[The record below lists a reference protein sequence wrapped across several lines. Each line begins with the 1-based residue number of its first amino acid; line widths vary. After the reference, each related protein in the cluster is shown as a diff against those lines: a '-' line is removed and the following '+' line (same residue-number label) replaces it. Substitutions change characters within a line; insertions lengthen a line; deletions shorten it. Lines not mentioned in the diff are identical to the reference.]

1 MTVQF
6 SVRML
11 AGGKELD
18 ARLVPLLRAI
28 SSTGSLNQA
37 VAALRLSYRYAWGL
51 LGKATDVIG
60 QPLVVMERGRGAK
73 LSLLGEK
80 LVAADQAANRMLA
93 HELAGTAEDLNRE
106 VAASRRH
113 PVRPLVIH
121 ASHDLALAS
130 LRDQFSDSKD
140 LALDLHFRGSLECL
154 ADLARGACDLA
165 GFHVADIS
173 GGAEPYRAPLRLR
186 SLALV
191 RFVTRNQGLMV
202 AAGNPRNLRT
212 LADLAA
218 SGARFINR
226 QPGSGTR
233 LCFDQLL
240 AAARIRPARINGYQV
255 EEFTHAAVAATIA
268 SGMADAGLGIEAAA
282 RQHGLGFVPLA
293 SERYYLAAR
302 AATLARPDAQTLL
315 AALKDPAFHER
326 VSSLAGYRATDAGK
340 MVSVREV
347 LKPAGGESG

>member
-1 MTVQF
+1 
-6 SVRML
+6 ML
-11 AGGKELD
+11 AGGEELD

-37 VAALRLSYRYAWGL
+37 VAGLRLSYRYAWGL
-51 LGKATDVIG
+51 LGKAARVLG

-80 LVAADQAANRMLA
+80 LVAADEAANRMLA
-93 HELAGTAEDLNRE
+93 SELAVTTADLNRE
-106 VAASRRH
+106 VASSRRH
-113 PVRPLVIH
+113 PARPLVIH

-130 LRDQFSDSKD
+130 LRDLLADSKD

-165 GFHVADIS
+165 GFHVADIP

-202 AAGNPRNLRT
+202 TAGNPRHLRT
-212 LADLAA
+212 LADLAT
-218 SGARFINR
+218 SGARFVNR

-268 SGMADAGLGIEAAA
+268 SGMADAGFGIEAAA
-282 RQHGLGFVPLA
+282 RQHGLDFVPLA

-302 AATLARPDAQTLL
+302 TATLARPDAQVLL
-315 AALKDPAFHER
+315 AALKVPAFQQR
-326 VSSLAGYRATDAGK
+326 VSSLAGYDAADAGST
-340 MVSVREV
+340 VSVREA

>member
-130 LRDQFSDSKD
+130 LRDQISDSKD

-154 ADLARGACDLA
+154 PTSPAAHAIWPASTWPTFPEERSRTA
-165 GFHVADIS
+165 
-173 GGAEPYRAPLRLR
+173 LR
-186 SLALV
+186 SACA
-191 RFVTRNQGLMV
+191 RWRWS
-202 AAGNPRNLRT
+202 
-212 LADLAA
+212 A
-218 SGARFINR
+218 S
-226 QPGSGTR
+226 
-233 LCFDQLL
+233 
-240 AAARIRPARINGYQV
+240 
-255 EEFTHAAVAATIA
+255 
-268 SGMADAGLGIEAAA
+268 
-282 RQHGLGFVPLA
+282 
-293 SERYYLAAR
+293 
-302 AATLARPDAQTLL
+302 
-315 AALKDPAFHER
+315 
-326 VSSLAGYRATDAGK
+326 
-340 MVSVREV
+340 
-347 LKPAGGESG
+347 